1 MFHSKSMPAI
11 KMILSM
17 SIFGS
22 IGFFS
27 VQTGLPSFEL
37 VFIRCICA
45 TLFLTLC
52 WFATGQYKN
61 EKWNK
66 KEIVQILACGVFLV
80 FNWVFLFKAFEV
92 MSITIAISVY
102 HLAPIIVLM
111 IGSILFKERL
121 TAFAVLSITI
131 CFIGTVLVAGV
142 DGSMS
147 LEKLMSSGMVWALL
161 AALFY
166 AFTTLLGKGIKHTS
180 AYAMTFLQTF
190 LGIFLLLP
198 FVDFGKFQGL
208 TEMNWMMITAT
219 GLIHTGFVYYL
230 FFDSL
235 RDLPT
240 RLISVLV
247 FLDPAVAILLD
258 TVFTGFRPTSMQIV
272 GIILIFVGMA
282 FTFRKTKDE
291 KVVVKEN
298 TYYEV

>member
-27 VQTGLPSFEL
+27 IQTGLPSFEL
-37 VFIRCICA
+37 AFVRCICA
-45 TLFLTLC
+45 TIFLALC
-52 WFATGQYKN
+52 WLVTGHYKS

-66 KEIVQILACGVFLV
+66 KEVMQILACGIFLV

-92 MSITIAISVY
+92 MSIIIAISVY

-111 IGSILFKERL
+111 IGSIVFQERL
-121 TAFAVLSITI
+121 TVFAVMSIVI

-142 DGSMS
+142 DGSLS
-147 LEKLMSSGMVWALL
+147 LEKLMSSGMVWAVL
-161 AALFY
+161 AAIFY
-166 AFTTLLGKGIKHTS
+166 AFTTLLGKGIQHTS
-180 AYAMTFLQTF
+180 AYAMTFLQTL

-198 FVDFGKFQGL
+198 FIDFGKFQGL

-235 RDLPT
+235 RDLST
-240 RLISVLV
+240 RLILVLV

-258 TVFTGFRPTSMQIV
+258 TVFTGFRPTSMQVVEIV
-272 GIILIFVGMA
+272 LIFVGIA
-282 FTFRKTKDE
+282 FTFRKTEEE
-291 KVVVKEN
+291 KIAIKEN
-298 TYYEV
+298 

>member
-1 MFHSKSMPAI
+1 MQSSMPAL
-11 KMILSM
+11 KMIVSM

-27 VQTGLPSFEL
+27 VQTNLPSFEL

-45 TLFLTLC
+45 TVFLTLC
-52 WFATGQYKN
+52 WIVTGQYKE
-61 EKWNK
+61 EKWNR
-66 KEIVQILACGVFLV
+66 KEIMQILACGIFLV

-102 HLAPIIVLM
+102 HLAPIIVLI
-111 IGSILFKERL
+111 IGSFVFKEKL
-121 TAFAVLSITI
+121 TIFAIISIVM
-131 CFIGTVLVAGV
+131 CFVGTVFVAGV
-142 DGSMS
+142 DGSISM
-147 LEKLMSSGMVWALL
+147 EKLMSSGMVWALL

-166 AFTTLLGKGIKHTS
+166 AFTTLLGKGISQTS

-198 FVDFGKFQGL
+198 FVDFHAFQGL
-208 TEMNWMMITAT
+208 TEKNWLYITAT

-247 FLDPAVAILLD
+247 FLDPGVAILLD
-258 TVFTGFRPTSMQIV
+258 TVFTGFRPTMLQVI
-272 GIILIFVGMA
+272 GIIFIFAGMA
-282 FTFRKTKDE
+282 FTFRKS
-291 KVVVKEN
+291 
-298 TYYEV
+298 EVETVLEEEHAYSK

>member
-1 MFHSKSMPAI
+1 M
-11 KMILSM
+11 
-17 SIFGS
+17 
-22 IGFFS
+22 
-27 VQTGLPSFEL
+27 
-37 VFIRCICA
+37 
-45 TLFLTLC
+45 
-52 WFATGQYKN
+52 TGQYKN

-111 IGSILFKERL
+111 IGSIVFKERL
-121 TAFAVLSITI
+121 TVFAVMSIVI
-131 CFIGTVLVAGV
+131 CFLGTVLVAGV
-142 DGSMS
+142 DGSVS
-147 LEKLMSSGMVWALL
+147 PEKLMSSGMVWALL

-180 AYAMTFLQTF
+180 AYAMTFVQTF

-198 FVDFGKFQGL
+198 FVDFGQFQGL
-208 TEMNWMMITAT
+208 TETNWMMITAT

-235 RDLPT
+235 RDLST

-258 TVFTGFRPTSMQIV
+258 TVFTGFRPTSMQVV
-272 GIILIFVGMA
+272 GIVLIFVGMA
-282 FTFRKTKDE
+282 LTFRKGRE
-291 KVVVKEN
+291 KELSVKGSATSEM
-298 TYYEV
+298 